1 MKPRSTILFVFLALA
16 VAPALALGQ
25 SPPDQPYPYDVAFG
39 AACEGDA
46 LTIRLIITDL
56 TNEGLTVDVRRI
68 ESTPNMGGEAVL
80 VSGLFLPVDQGVTEL
95 LVPDPGILPGGAGL
109 YEVVLTTFYGDVLP
123 AYYDHLSCTE
133 VPVMVGH
140 MWTDGVFEPCDTES
154 LYMCDQVD
162 LAFAEDTQYI
172 GSWQVL
178 EIYGFPQAYNDRDDC
193 RIQVMDIV
201 PRVETQCQGPVPVSA
216 ATWGALKSTY
226 R

>member
-1 MKPRSTILFVFLALA
+1 MIPLVLLALA
-16 VAPALALGQ
+16 VVPATAFGQ
-25 SPPDQPYPYDVAFG
+25 APPDQPYPYDVGFG
-39 AACEGDA
+39 AVCEGDV
-46 LTIRLIITDL
+46 LTIRLTITDL
-56 TNEGLTVDVRRI
+56 YAEGLTVDVRRI
-68 ESTPNMGGEAVL
+68 ESTPNMGGEAIL
-80 VSGLFLPVDQGVTEL
+80 VSALSLPAGQAVTEL
-95 LVPDPGILPGGAGL
+95 LIPDTGIQPGGAGL
-109 YEVVLTTFYGDVLP
+109 YEVVLTAYYGDVLP

-140 MWTDGVFEPCDTES
+140 MWTDGDFEPCDMGS

-201 PRVETQCQGPVPVSA
+201 PLAQTDCDIPIAVNT

>member
-1 MKPRSTILFVFLALA
+1 MILFVLFALA
-16 VAPALALGQ
+16 AAPALALGQ
-25 SPPDQPYPYDVAFG
+25 SPPDQPYPYDVQFEAT
-39 AACEGDA
+39 CEGDA

-56 TNEGLTVDVRRI
+56 YGEGLTVDVRRI
-68 ESTPNMGGEAVL
+68 ESTPNMGGEVLL
-80 VSGLFLPVDQGVTEL
+80 VSGLSLPADQAVTEL
-95 LVPDPGILPGGAGL
+95 LVPDPGIQPGGAGL
-109 YEVVLTTFYGDVLP
+109 YEVVLMTSYGYNIP

-140 MWTDGVFEPCDTES
+140 MWTDGEFEPCDTES

-178 EIYGFPQAYNDRDDC
+178 EVYGFPQAFNARDDC

-201 PRVETQCQGPVPVSA
+201 PREETACPGPVPVNA